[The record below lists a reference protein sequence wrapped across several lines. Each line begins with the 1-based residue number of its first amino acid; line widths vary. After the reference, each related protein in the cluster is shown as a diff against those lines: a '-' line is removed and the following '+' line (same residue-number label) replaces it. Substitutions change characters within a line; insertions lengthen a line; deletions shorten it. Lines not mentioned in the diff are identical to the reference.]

1 MRHRHV
7 ATLLAVLSGLPLA
20 GCIAPYGP
28 ETLGPQTIA
37 PAQSIVHLPEPL
49 AEAPLA
55 VRRQVESG
63 TWQERMVLTNDT
75 ALPGENAIVVQTR
88 WRGDPYYLF
97 KSGRFSTPY
106 TERGIDRRITQEFV
120 GSRVSPPV
128 ERANHHGRYRYVE
141 ATRDNVRCVFA
152 WQMIDATASLT
163 GKVHSYALDFRYCD
177 PERDVDDLLALFD
190 QLELQPFL

>member
-1 MRHRHV
+1 MRHRPV
-7 ATLLAVLSGLPLA
+7 ATLLAALSSLTLA

-28 ETLGPQTIA
+28 ETIGPQTIA

-49 AEAPLA
+49 APAPLA

-63 TWQERMVLTNDT
+63 VWQERMVLANDT

-88 WRGDPYYLF
+88 WRGDRWYLF
-97 KSGRFSTPY
+97 KTGRFANPY
-106 TERGIDRRITQEFV
+106 TETGVDRRVKQEFA
-120 GSRVSPPV
+120 GSKVSPPV
-128 ERANHHGRYRYVE
+128 ERANDHGRYRYVE
-141 ATRDNVRCVFA
+141 ATRDDARCVFA

-163 GKVHSYALDFRYCD
+163 GKVQSYALDFRYCD
-177 PERDVDDLLALFD
+177 PERGVDDMLALFD